1 MTRKELAERLRT
13 ETDGVHAAPM
23 LVQRTLR
30 AAYGKEEK
38 PVMKKKIAWAAAIA
52 LLAVMLCAAA
62 IAAANR
68 WGMLDFIDRYAVDHY
83 IPEDAQTY
91 VQTDVAQLENEW
103 VTVSIRELYYDGR
116 TSRMT
121 VDVTPNAEHVLL
133 VGEDICLSDPFINLT
148 HEYVMDGENDLR
160 TVYQA
165 AQEEGYKSVY
175 AANFCVMDAEH
186 GIAGGSMD
194 YILGEDG
201 TLTIFQ
207 QEEYA
212 ENRPQREVTFQV
224 ILMPYDAPLDPEG
237 YADYD
242 RRDTLETTLTL
253 TASAS
258 ATDAPVRD
266 GEIPNVFVSREPV
279 EYPGVGVRVD
289 RLTIK
294 VKPQDIYAIIDY
306 TVTDMDAFART
317 DHGLWFEFIDPAKAM
332 EQPAE
337 GNYAQQRLTSGL
349 SGGGM
354 VSPTDGEMEEPTMY
368 RQTETLGKN
377 ELHETYT
384 LRAFDCWEKER
395 FETHTF
401 EMRPATAE
409 DMDTGGESS

>member
-13 ETDGVHAAPM
+13 ETDGVHAAPV

-148 HEYVMDGENDLR
+148 HEYVMDGENDMR
-160 TVYQA
+160 TVYQVIG
-165 AQEEGYKSVY
+165 EEGYEAVY
-175 AANFCVMDAEH
+175 AATSCTFDAEH
-186 GIAGGSMD
+186 GITGGSMD

-212 ENRPQREVTFQV
+212 ENRPQREVTFQA

-237 YADYD
+237 YANYAA
-242 RRDTLETTLTL
+242 RKTLEATIKM
-253 TASAS
+253 TASVTS
-258 ATDAPVRD
+258 TDALVVE
-266 GEIPNVFVSREPV
+266 GEIPNVYVSREPA
-279 EYPGVGVRVD
+279 EYPSVGVRVD
-289 RLTIK
+289 RVMIE
-294 VKPQDIYAIIDY
+294 VKPQDIYAIIEY
-306 TVTDMDAFART
+306 TVTDMEAYVKT
-317 DHGLWFEFIDPAKAM
+317 EHGLWFEFIDPDR
-332 EQPAE
+332 EIDPGQE
-337 GNYAQQRLTSGL
+337 GDYVRQRLTSGL

-354 VSPTDGEMEEPTMY
+354 VSPIDDDRDEPTMY
-368 RQTETLGKN
+368 RQTETLGRN

-384 LRAFDCWEKER
+384 LRAFNCWEKDR
-395 FETHTF
+395 YETHTF

-409 DMDTGGESS
+409 DMETVGESS

>member
-30 AAYGKEEK
+30 AAYEKEEK
-38 PVMKKKIAWAAAIA
+38 PVMKKKIAWAGAIA
-52 LLAVMLCAAA
+52 LLAVTLCAAA

-83 IPEDAQTY
+83 IPEDAQDY
-91 VQTDVAQLENEW
+91 VQTDVATLENEQF
-103 VTVSIRELYYDGR
+103 TVSIRELYYDGR

-121 VDVTPNAEHVLL
+121 VDVTPREEHVLL
-133 VGEDICLSDPFINLT
+133 VGEDVCLSDPFINLT
-148 HEYVMDGENDLR
+148 QAYVMDGESDLR

-165 AQEEGYKSVY
+165 AQEEGYESVY
-175 AANFCVMDAEH
+175 AANFCIMDSEY
-186 GIAGGSMD
+186 GITGGSMD

-212 ENRPQREVTFQV
+212 ENRPQREVTLQAML
-224 ILMPYDAPLDPEG
+224 IPYETPLDPEG

-258 ATDAPVRD
+258 ATDAPVWD

-289 RLTIK
+289 RLTIE

-395 FETHTF
+395 YETHTF
-401 EMRPATAE
+401 EMRTATAE
-409 DMDTGGESS
+409 DMETVGESS

>member
-1 MTRKELAERLRT
+1 MTRKELAERLRM
-13 ETDGVHAAPM
+13 ETDGVHAASA

-30 AAYGKEEK
+30 AAEGKEENK
-38 PVMKKKIAWAAAIA
+38 PVMMKKISLAIA
-52 LLAVMLCAAA
+52 FALIAVTLCAAA

-91 VQTDVAQLENEW
+91 VKTDVARLQNEW

-148 HEYVMDGENDLR
+148 HEYVMDGENDMR
-160 TVYQA
+160 TVYQVIG
-165 AQEEGYKSVY
+165 EEGYEAVY
-175 AANFCVMDAEH
+175 TATSCTFDAEH
-186 GIAGGSMD
+186 GITGGSMD

-212 ENRPQREVTFQV
+212 ENRPQREVTFQA
-224 ILMPYDAPLDPEG
+224 IIMPYDTPLEPDG
-237 YADYD
+237 YANYD
-242 RRDTLETTLTL
+242 KRDTLEAAITL
-253 TASAS
+253 TASVS
-258 ATDAPVRD
+258 PTDVPVGE
-266 GEIPNVFVSREPV
+266 GEIPNVDVNCEPI
-279 EYPGVGVRVD
+279 EYPNVGVRVD
-289 RLTIK
+289 RLMIE
-294 VKPQDIYAIIDY
+294 VKPQDIYAIIEY
-306 TVTDMDAFART
+306 TVTDREAYAKT
-317 DHGLWFEFIDPAKAM
+317 DDGLWFEFIDPDR
-332 EQPAE
+332 EFDPARE
-337 GNYAQQRLTSGL
+337 GTYVQQRLTSGL

-354 VSPTDGEMEEPTMY
+354 VMPLDEEQSETTMY

-377 ELHETYT
+377 ELHEAYT

-401 EMRPATAE
+401 AMRPATAE
-409 DMDTGGESS
+409 DMAENQ

>member
-1 MTRKELAERLRT
+1 MTRKELAERLRM
-13 ETDGVHAAPM
+13 ETDGVHAASA

-30 AAYGKEEK
+30 AAEGKEENK
-38 PVMKKKIAWAAAIA
+38 PVMMKKISLAIA
-52 LLAVMLCAAA
+52 FALIAVTLCAAA

-91 VQTDVAQLENEW
+91 VKTDVARLQNEW

-148 HEYVMDGENDLR
+148 HEYVMDGENDMR
-160 TVYQA
+160 TVYQVIG
-165 AQEEGYKSVY
+165 EEGYEAVY
-175 AANFCVMDAEH
+175 TATSCTFDAEH
-186 GIAGGSMD
+186 GITGGYMD

-212 ENRPQREVTFQV
+212 ENRPQREVTFQA
-224 ILMPYDAPLDPEG
+224 IIMPYDTPLEPDG
-237 YADYD
+237 YANYD
-242 RRDTLETTLTL
+242 KRDTLEAAITL
-253 TASAS
+253 TASVS
-258 ATDAPVRD
+258 PTDVPVGE
-266 GEIPNVFVSREPV
+266 GEIPNVYVNCEPI
-279 EYPGVGVRVD
+279 EYPNVGVRVD
-289 RLTIK
+289 RLMIE
-294 VKPQDIYAIIDY
+294 VKPQDIYAIIEY
-306 TVTDMDAFART
+306 TVTDREAYAKT
-317 DHGLWFEFIDPAKAM
+317 DDGLWFEFIDPDR
-332 EQPAE
+332 EFDPARE
-337 GNYAQQRLTSGL
+337 GTYVQQRLTSGL

-354 VSPTDGEMEEPTMY
+354 VMPLDEEQSETTMY

-377 ELHETYT
+377 ELHEAYT

-401 EMRPATAE
+401 AMRPATAE
-409 DMDTGGESS
+409 DMAENQ

>member
-1 MTRKELAERLRT
+1 MTRKELAERLRS
-13 ETDGVHAAPM
+13 ETDGVHAAPV

-38 PVMKKKIAWAAAIA
+38 PVMKKKIAWTAAIA

-83 IPEDAQTY
+83 IPEDAQDY
-91 VQTDVAQLENEW
+91 VDTDVAMLENER
-103 VTVSIRELYYDGR
+103 VAVSIRELYYDGR

-121 VDVTPNAEHVLL
+121 VDIAPKNEHILL
-133 VGEDICLSDPFINLT
+133 LGEDMCLSDPFINLT
-148 HEYVMDGENDLR
+148 HEYVMDGENDMR
-160 TVYQA
+160 TVYQVT
-165 AQEEGYKSVY
+165 QEEGYEAIY
-175 AANFCVMDAEH
+175 AANFCTIDSDH

-194 YILGEDG
+194 YILSEDG

-212 ENRPQREVTFQV
+212 EDRPQREVTLQAM
-224 ILMPYDAPLDPEG
+224 IIPYDTPLTPESCSN
-237 YADYD
+237 YD
-242 RRDTLETTLTL
+242 RRETLETTLTL
-253 TASAS
+253 TASVS
-258 ATDAPVRD
+258 PTDTPVLD
-266 GEIPNVFVSREPV
+266 GEIPNVFVNREPV

-289 RLTIK
+289 RLTIE
-294 VKPQDIYAIIDY
+294 VKPQDIYAMIDY
-306 TVTDMDAFART
+306 TVTDMDAYAKT
-317 DHGLWFEFIDPAKAM
+317 DHGLWFEFIDPDM
-332 EQPAE
+332 EIDPGQE
-337 GNYAQQRLTSGL
+337 GAYVRQRLTSGL

-354 VSPTDGEMEEPTMY
+354 VMPLDDEKEQPTMY
-368 RQTETLGKN
+368 RQTETLGRN

-395 FETHTF
+395 FETHTL

-409 DMDTGGESS
+409 DMETGGESS

>member
-13 ETDGVHAAPM
+13 DTDGVRVSPA

-30 AAYGKEEK
+30 AANGKEEK
-38 PVMKKKIAWAAAIA
+38 PVMKKKIAWAAAVA
-52 LLAVMLCAAA
+52 LIAVMLCAAA
-62 IAAANR
+62 FAAANR
-68 WGMLDFIDRYAVDHY
+68 WGMLDFVDRYAVDHY
-83 IPEDAQTY
+83 IPEDAQDY
-91 VQTDVAQLENEW
+91 VQTDVAFMENEW
-103 VTVSIRELYYDGR
+103 ASISIRELYYDGR
-116 TSRMT
+116 TCRMT
-121 VDVTPNAEHVLL
+121 VDVAPKQEHVLL
-133 VGEDICLSDPFINLT
+133 VGEDMCLSDLFINLT

-160 TVYQA
+160 TVYEA
-165 AQEEGYKSVY
+165 AQEEGYESVY
-175 AANFCVMDAEH
+175 AAAFCIIDSEH
-186 GIAGGSMD
+186 GITGGSMD

-207 QEEYA
+207 QEEFD
-212 ENRPQREVTFQV
+212 EDRPQREVTFQALL
-224 ILMPYDAPLDPEG
+224 IPYSTPLDPEG

-242 RRDTLETTLTL
+242 KRETLEATLML
-253 TASAS
+253 TASVS
-258 ATDAPVRD
+258 PTDAPVLE
-266 GEIPNVFVSREPV
+266 GEIPNVFVSREPI

-289 RLTIK
+289 RVTIE

-306 TVTDMDAFART
+306 TVTDMEAYAKT
-317 DHGLWFEFIDPAKAM
+317 DHGLWFEFIDPEKAM
-332 EQPAE
+332 EQPAQ

-354 VSPTDGEMEEPTMY
+354 VSPIDEDNEEPTKY

-377 ELHETYT
+377 ELHETYA

-409 DMDTGGESS
+409 DMGTGSESS

>member
-38 PVMKKKIAWAAAIA
+38 PVMKKKIAWAAAMA

-83 IPEDAQTY
+83 IPEDAQDY
-91 VQTDVAQLENEW
+91 VVTDVAVLENEQ
-103 VTVSIRELYYDGR
+103 VAVSIRELFYDGR

-121 VDVTPNAEHVLL
+121 VDVTPKEEHVL
-133 VGEDICLSDPFINLT
+133 VMGEDVNLSDLFINLT
-148 HEYVMDGENDLR
+148 QEYVMDGENDMR
-160 TVYQA
+160 TIYQVMQA
-165 AQEEGYKSVY
+165 EGYKKAY
-175 AANFCVMDAEH
+175 AADVCMLDALQ
-186 GIAGGSMD
+186 GITGGSMD

-201 TLTIFQ
+201 TLTIFRQ
-207 QEEYA
+207 DEYA
-212 ENRPQREVTFQV
+212 DDQPQREVTLQA
-224 ILMPYDAPLDPEG
+224 ILMPYDTPLDPAG
-237 YADYD
+237 YTDYD
-242 RRDTLETTLTL
+242 RREILEVPLTL
-253 TASAS
+253 TASVNP
-258 ATDAPVRD
+258 TDAP
-266 GEIPNVFVSREPV
+266 IPEGGIANVYVNREPV
-279 EYPGVGVRVD
+279 EYPSVGVRVD
-289 RLTIK
+289 RLTIE

-306 TVTDMDAFART
+306 TVTDMETYAKT
-317 DHGLWFEFIDPAKAM
+317 DRGLWFEFIDPELAD
-332 EQPAE
+332 QLPAD
-337 GNYAQQRLTSGL
+337 GQYAQQRLTSGL

-354 VSPTDGEMEEPTMY
+354 VMPLDDEQSEPTMY

-377 ELHETYT
+377 ELHDVYA
-384 LRAFDCWEKER
+384 LRAFNCWEKDR

-409 DMDTGGESS
+409 DMETGGESS